1 MVNIPRLPK
10 VAALTGRRNGSRKRG
25 WKVEMEQITA
35 NTDSFISVSLV
46 DGMQE
51 LQVIPMSSKHY
62 AVRNCN
68 RSRSRQVVPLLPTST
83 R

>member
-1 MVNIPRLPK
+1 MVNIARLPK
-10 VAALTGRRNGSRKRG
+10 VAALTGRRNGSRKRR

-35 NTDSFISVSLV
+35 STDSFISVSLV

-51 LQVIPMSSKHY
+51 LQVIPISSKHY
-62 AVRNCN
+62 ALQNCN
-68 RSRSRQVVPLLPTST
+68 RSRSRQVVLLLPTST